1 MLLKLGKKVNF
12 KMSAPKNTN
21 AKRNKKLLFPFLNEK
36 GNMLIWYIFMLPV
49 FIGAVALA
57 VDVANI
63 TAMRTSLQ
71 VSADAAT
78 QGTVALSK
86 NQASGKPR
94 FNSASEAQQSAIKLY
109 DANRSGMA
117 KAGSRYKESIPF
129 LKCQT
134 SKASSSG
141 TLITPPNSGCGFTLT
156 EFKYSS
162 TGGLNNGGYVTM
174 TVQEKAD
181 TIFLQFLGM
190 NDLTYTITSTARLT
204 NTYN

>member
-1 MLLKLGKKVNF
+1 MPTANKISPRKVR
-12 KMSAPKNTN
+12 KV
-21 AKRNKKLLFPFLNEK
+21 FPFLNEK

-63 TAMRTSLQ
+63 TSMRTSLQ

-86 NQASGKPR
+86 NQTSGKPR
-94 FNSASEAQQSAIKLY
+94 FNSTAEAEQAAINLY

-117 KAGSRYKESIPF
+117 KAGSRYKEGIPF

-134 SKASSSG
+134 SKSTSLG

-162 TGGLNNGGYVTM
+162 VGGLNNGGYITM

-190 NDLTYTITSTARLT
+190 KDLTYTITSTARLT

>member
-1 MLLKLGKKVNF
+1 MLV
-12 KMSAPKNTN
+12 
-21 AKRNKKLLFPFLNEK
+21 
-36 GNMLIWYIFMLPV
+36 WYIFMMPV
-49 FIGAVALA
+49 FMGAVALA
-57 VDVANI
+57 VDVSNI

-94 FNSASEAQQSAIKLY
+94 FTSSTEAKQSAIKLY

-117 KAGSRYKESIPF
+117 KADSRFKESIPF
-129 LKCQT
+129 LQCQT
-134 SKASSSG
+134 SKASSAG
-141 TLITPPNSGCGFTLT
+141 TLVTPPNSKCGFTLT

-162 TGGLNNGGYVTM
+162 TGGLNNGGYVTL

-190 NDLTYTITSTARLT
+190 KDLTYTITSTARLT

>member
-1 MLLKLGKKVNF
+1 MPTSKKTNPKKVR
-12 KMSAPKNTN
+12 KI
-21 AKRNKKLLFPFLNEK
+21 LPFLNEK
-36 GNMLIWYIFMLPV
+36 GNMLVWYIFMMPV
-49 FIGAVALA
+49 FMGAVALA
-57 VDVANI
+57 VDVSNI

-94 FNSASEAQQSAIKLY
+94 FNSATEAKQAAIKLY

-117 KAGSRYKESIPF
+117 KADSRFKESIPF
-129 LKCQT
+129 LQCQT
-134 SKASSSG
+134 SKAGSAG
-141 TLITPPNSGCGFTLT
+141 TLVTPPNSKCGFTLT

-190 NDLTYTITSTARLT
+190 DELTYTITSTARLT

>member
-1 MLLKLGKKVNF
+1 MRKKSRVI
-12 KMSAPKNTN
+12 KI
-21 AKRNKKLLFPFLNEK
+21 FPFLNEK

-57 VDVANI
+57 VDVSNI

-71 VSADAAT
+71 LSADAAT

-86 NQASGKPR
+86 NQTSGKPR
-94 FNSASEAQQSAIKLY
+94 FNSLAEAQQSAINLY

-117 KAGSRYKESIPF
+117 KAGRVKEGIPF

-134 SKASSSG
+134 VRANNTG
-141 TLITPPNSGCGFTLT
+141 TLIIPPNSGCGFTLT

-181 TIFLQFLGM
+181 TIFLHFLGM
-190 NDLTYTITSTARLT
+190 NDLTYTVTSTARLT
-204 NTYN
+204 NTNY

>member
-1 MLLKLGKKVNF
+1 
-12 KMSAPKNTN
+12 
-21 AKRNKKLLFPFLNEK
+21 
-36 GNMLIWYIFMLPV
+36 MLPV

-94 FNSASEAQQSAIKLY
+94 FTSATEAKQAAIKLY
-109 DANRSGMA
+109 DANRSGMSQA
-117 KAGSRYKESIPF
+117 DSRYKESIPF

-134 SKASSSG
+134 SKASSTG
-141 TLITPPNSGCGFTLT
+141 TLVIPNSGCGFTLT

-190 NDLTYTITSTARLT
+190 NELTYTITSTARLT

>member
-1 MLLKLGKKVNF
+1 
-12 KMSAPKNTN
+12 
-21 AKRNKKLLFPFLNEK
+21 
-36 GNMLIWYIFMLPV
+36 MLIWYVFMLPV

-57 VDVANI
+57 VDVSNI

-71 VSADAAT
+71 LSADAAT

-86 NQASGKPR
+86 NQTGGKPR
-94 FNSASEAQQSAIKLY
+94 FDSDMDAEQSAINLY

-134 SKASSSG
+134 SPSTSKG
-141 TLITPPNSGCGFTLT
+141 TLIIPPNSRCGFTLT
-156 EFKYSS
+156 DFRYSS
-162 TGGLNNGGYVTM
+162 DGGLNNGGYITM

-190 NDLTYTITSTARLT
+190 KDLTYTITSTARLT
-204 NTYN
+204 NTNN

>member
-1 MLLKLGKKVNF
+1 MSTLKQSTQK
-12 KMSAPKNTN
+12 TR
-21 AKRNKKLLFPFLNEK
+21 KRIFPFLNEK
-36 GNMLIWYIFMLPV
+36 GNILIWYIFMLPV
-49 FIGAVALA
+49 FIGGVALA

-71 VSADAAT
+71 LSADAAT

-94 FNSASEAQQSAIKLY
+94 FTSSSEAKASAIKLY
-109 DANRSGMA
+109 DANRSGMS
-117 KAGSRYKESIPF
+117 KAGSQYKESIPF

-134 SKASSSG
+134 VKASSAG
-141 TLITPPNSGCGFTLT
+141 TLVTPPNSGCGFTLT

-162 TGGLNNGGYVTM
+162 TGGLNNGGYITL

>member
-1 MLLKLGKKVNF
+1 MLV
-12 KMSAPKNTN
+12 
-21 AKRNKKLLFPFLNEK
+21 
-36 GNMLIWYIFMLPV
+36 WYIFMMPV
-49 FIGAVALA
+49 FMGAVALA
-57 VDVANI
+57 VDVSNI

-94 FNSASEAQQSAIKLY
+94 FNSSTEAKQAAIKLY

-117 KAGSRYKESIPF
+117 KADSRFKESIPF
-129 LKCQT
+129 LQCQT
-134 SKASSSG
+134 SKASSTG
-141 TLITPPNSGCGFTLT
+141 TLVTPTTSKCGFTLT

-162 TGGLNNGGYVTM
+162 TGGLNNGGYVTL

-190 NDLTYTITSTARLT
+190 KDLTYTITSTARLT

>member
-1 MLLKLGKKVNF
+1 MF
-12 KMSAPKNTN
+12 RTKNPTTTGHR
-21 AKRNKKLLFPFLNEK
+21 KLFPFLNEK
-36 GNMLIWYIFMLPV
+36 GNMLVWYIMMLPV
-49 FIGAVALA
+49 FVGAVALG

-94 FNSASEAQQSAIKLY
+94 FNNSYEAQAAAIKLY

-117 KAGSRYKESIPF
+117 QADKKYKESIPF

-134 SKASSSG
+134 SKSG
-141 TLITPPNSGCGFTLT
+141 TGVLVTPPNSHCGFTLT

-162 TGGLNNGGYVTM
+162 NGGLNNGGYITL

-190 NDLTYTITSTARLT
+190 NELTYTITSTARLT